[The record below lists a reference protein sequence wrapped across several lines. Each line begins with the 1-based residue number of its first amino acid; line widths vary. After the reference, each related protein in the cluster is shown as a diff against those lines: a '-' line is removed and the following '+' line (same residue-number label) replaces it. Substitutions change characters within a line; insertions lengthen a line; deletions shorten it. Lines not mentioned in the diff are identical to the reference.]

1 MKAYSIVQPLKSEV
15 LKMIEKANNE
25 INGLTLSKNIL
36 KVFVIMM
43 VFGLGV
49 ILGRWQSKEWSV
61 IDKHKSLEENGY
73 HYCPYCGEEL
83 KE

>member
-1 MKAYSIVQPLKSEV
+1 MTNK
-15 LKMIEKANNE
+15 KANDE
-25 INGLTLSKNIL
+25 INGLTF

-61 IDKHKSLEENGY
+61 IDKHKTLEEDAIKKLNSQTK
-73 HYCPYCGEEL
+73 L
-83 KE
+83 KVKTPLNSK